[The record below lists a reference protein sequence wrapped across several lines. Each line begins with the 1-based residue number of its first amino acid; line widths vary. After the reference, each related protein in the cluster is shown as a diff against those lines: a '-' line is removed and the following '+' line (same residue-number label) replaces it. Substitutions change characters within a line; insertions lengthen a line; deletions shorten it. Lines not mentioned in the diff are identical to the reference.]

1 MIGSL
6 VVFVGFVV
14 YVVIETIYKLAT
26 GKIDKAEIE
35 RIQAADRRMKEHK
48 QQQKAWKNL
57 LDNLTHTSPLDAA
70 MGRAGR
76 SKTIHLDITIQKIK

>member
-35 RIQAADRRMKEHK
+35 RIQAVDRRRKERKRIEKELKKERSKLHC
-48 QQQKAWKNL
+48 
-57 LDNLTHTSPLDAA
+57 TPLEAA
-70 MGRAGR
+70 MG
-76 SKTIHLDITIQKIK
+76 KFY